1 MLFVQQEMYNSFED
15 DVKNTNNVDISVDV
29 SEADLNKLTY
39 EYLTKTDLIN
49 ENMDKYTVEAILP
62 FIGDKTTFEDQI

>member
-49 ENMDKYTVEAILP
+49 ENKDTYIVDVIIA
-62 FIGDKTTFEDQI
+62 FIGEKTTFAN